1 MRNDFLIRLVLVFAG
16 LCVFSAARAAQVD
29 LPGPTGSVFYGAS
42 VAVLPNGNFV
52 VSDPGGP
59 VSGIGI
65 VYLYS
70 PGGTLISTLTG
81 STANDHVGNGGIRV
95 IGGNFVVI
103 SPGWHNGGTANAG
116 AVTWVNGT
124 TGSVFG
130 SALTSNV
137 VSSTNSLVNTHANDG
152 AGSIALLS
160 NGNYVVQ
167 NYSWNGNIGAV
178 TWCKGDGSTV
188 GAVSTAN
195 SLTGSVGGDGFFSGD
210 RVGYVTPLSDG
221 NYVVASRFW
230 SNPSPA
236 TSQVGA
242 TTWLSGNGPY
252 SGAVS
257 ASNSLIGTTEGDQV
271 GDGGV
276 AALSNGHYV
285 VSSSS
290 WIDGSSHQVGAVTW
304 RSGGG
309 ASPDTVSTGNSLFG
323 TTSGDYVGSG
333 GSIALSNGN
342 YVVKS
347 AIWHN
352 YTGAATW
359 GNGATGTIGPVSG
372 ANSLI
377 GSSASDLV
385 GNFAIAL
392 PNGKYVITAPQW
404 NNGTGKVGAAIL
416 IDGSAQY
423 SGTISTTNALFGTSL
438 NDGVGNNGV
447 TVLSD
452 GNYLVLSALWNSG
465 VGAAT
470 WGNASTGTTGPVL
483 PSNSLTGSASGDG
496 LGSNG
501 GVALPNGNYVVF
513 AFQWNNGVPNAG
525 FGAATWCRAG
535 GSCTGPISTARSL
548 HGTTQGDGVGLV
560 GAAFSDGNYVI
571 ISPSWTNHGAGAA
584 MGAMTLANGRFRL
597 KGTIAPWNSVIGGV
611 ASGGYQMTHS
621 YDAARQRLVVG
632 RVAENIV
639 SLFTMDQIF
648 ADDLDP

>member
-1 MRNDFLIRLVLVFAG
+1 MRNDFVIRLVLVFAG
-16 LCVFSAARAAQVD
+16 LCLFSAARAAQVD
-29 LPGPTGSVFYGAS
+29 MPGPIGSVSYGTS

-52 VSDPGGP
+52 VTDPGGP

-81 STANDHVGNGGIRV
+81 STANDYVGNGGIRV

-103 SPGWHNGGTANAG
+103 SQSWHNGATANAG

-137 VSSTNSLVNTHANDG
+137 VSSTNSLVDTHANDR

-178 TWCKGDGSTV
+178 TWCNADGSTH

-195 SLTGSVGGDGFFSGD
+195 SLTGSVGGDGLFSGD
-210 RVGYVTPLSDG
+210 RVGYDLTPLSDG

-257 ASNSLIGTTEGDQV
+257 ASNSLIGNTAGDQV
-271 GDGGV
+271 GDEGV

-285 VSSSS
+285 VSSSQ

-323 TTSGDYVGSG
+323 TTSGDGVGIG

-347 AIWHN
+347 AVWHN

-377 GSSASDLV
+377 GSSASDFV

-392 PNGKYVITAPQW
+392 PNGKYVVTAPQW
-404 NNGTGKVGAAIL
+404 NNGTGKVGAAIR
-416 IDGSAQY
+416 IDGSALY

-438 NDGVGNNGV
+438 NDSIGGSGV

-452 GNYLVLSALWNSG
+452 GNYLVLSPAWNSN

-470 WGNASTGTTGPVL
+470 WGNASTGATGPVL

-496 LGSNG
+496 LGTNG

-513 AFQWNNGVPNAG
+513 ANQWNNYY
-525 FGAATWCRAG
+525 GAATWCRAG
-535 GSCTGPISTARSL
+535 GGCNGPISTARSL
-548 HGTTQGDGVGLV
+548 HGTTQGDAVGNS
-560 GAAFSDGNYVI
+560 GATFIDGNYVI
-571 ISPSWTNHGAGAA
+571 ASPNWTNNGAGSS
-584 MGAMTLANGRFRL
+584 MGAMTLANGHFRL

-611 ASGGYQMTHS
+611 AGGGYQMTYS

-632 RVAENIV
+632 RAAENIV